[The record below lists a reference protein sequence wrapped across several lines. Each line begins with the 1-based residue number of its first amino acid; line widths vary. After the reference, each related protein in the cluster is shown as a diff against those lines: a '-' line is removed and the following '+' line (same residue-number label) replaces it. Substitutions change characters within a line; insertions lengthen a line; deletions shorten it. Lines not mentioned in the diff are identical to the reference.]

1 MAEGLPSTPPLVR
14 GRRSL
19 RTRQGG
25 WVGLIVILLALAIV
39 GFLAKDALKKYGLT
53 PGTPVTTKAGT
64 AGERA
69 RAAGAVG
76 SEALD
81 VGGAPPTPGAALERA
96 RGVEEM
102 VKQQADE
109 RAARVDREAK

>member
-1 MAEGLPSTPPLVR
+1 MADRYP
-14 GRRSL
+14 

-25 WVGLIVILLALAIV
+25 WVGLVVILLALAIV
-39 GFLAKDALKKYGLT
+39 AFLAKDALKKYGLA
-53 PGTPVTTKAGT
+53 PAEVTTKAGT

-76 SEALD
+76 TEALD
-81 VGGAPPTPGAALERA
+81 VGSAPPTPAAVLERA

-109 RAARVDREAK
+109 HAARVDREAR